1 MEIAKM
7 KFQDITLLAAL
18 RHIKLKADIMVMD
31 APSNSVFEQ
40 DAKELQLLAGIALRR
55 LEEGK

>member
-1 MEIAKM
+1 M

-18 RHIKLKADIMVMD
+18 RRIQRKADIMVMD
-31 APSNSVFEQ
+31 APRNSAFEQ

>member
-1 MEIAKM
+1 M
-7 KFQDITLLAAL
+7 KFQDITLLDAL

-31 APSNSVFEQ
+31 APSNSAFEQ

-55 LEEGK
+55 LEDGK